1 MSSKRVEKITSGPRY
16 IGKEEMEKQYRK
28 IMLILVTSFEYKSL
42 GKVFSIL
49 FNLSSMED
57 HMIYL
62 VSTNKFLK

>member
-1 MSSKRVEKITSGPRY
+1 
-16 IGKEEMEKQYRK
+16 MEKQYRK